1 MNTETNK
8 TGLEDLW
15 ERKVPQSLGT
25 YLAVGFGLLQFL
37 EFTTNRY
44 DLGGHWVD
52 KYLVVWIALV
62 PAIAILAYYGSPLRP
77 ISSLND
83 LKWPKFIILT
93 NLLVAIGAGIFL
105 FNDSSSDASEIVQ
118 MTDEDGNTVQ
128 AVVPSLQ
135 KIKTIACFQF
145 ENQTG
150 DREQD
155 WWGVAFSNLLAF
167 NLEQRPEFYTTA
179 EFGLSGYYNGLGLPS
194 FVPPNI
200 GMQREIA
207 RKSRN
212 DYFSR
217 ISYTIED
224 EQFVFKGG
232 LYNTRDGKSIFDID
246 ISNADPY
253 AAIDEIQEQIFNKI
267 PNAFEPI
274 ENQVNLPSSA
284 LFTSN
289 TEALKYFTLSRI
301 AYYKNPT
308 GLDEVVRLAKM
319 AVEIDPAC
327 SLCHFFVGDPLYGQ
341 GKRDEAISYVKNA
354 IKYGASLPE
363 RMQFRAKSV
372 LYSITNRQDA
382 YLKLQEVRRKMF
394 PFEFQAYQALVSI
407 YKLNHGVDS
416 AKALLQE
423 AIEYGN
429 LERGLLGMY
438 NLQLEN
444 EEFTEAEKTL
454 DQLNEAFPD
463 REEDQLKYATIY
475 EKQGRIEEAKKI
487 LVEQETMDPLNMRIQ
502 TSLAYLDFKDLKI
515 EEANRRVQQGIEQ
528 STTLVDSLNFL
539 WIKMFF
545 AQKTG
550 QIQKAFSAL
559 DDHKKQQLKRAP
571 INRLV
576 VTYFTTKA
584 DMYLS
589 TGQAERINELLTEL
603 AKYSPESKVI
613 YDCTAN
619 SQALIYDYQ
628 MPMSEEEF
636 INCRAAYGVYGNGA
650 TEYFDVLAYYLQED
664 YKKCVEI
671 LAADDGRIE
680 RFLIS
685 GGLFLA
691 KVYARA
697 GDTKHALGLLQKL
710 IDQKT
715 DDPMVYYQMASILA
729 DEDAEAAKENL
740 GIALQFWAK
749 ADADYIP
756 YQRAKELAQKLGLA
770 AS

>member
-44 DLGGHWVD
+44 DLGEHWVD

-77 ISSLND
+77 ISSLKN
-83 LKWPKFIILT
+83 LKWPKFSILT
-93 NLLVAIGAGIFL
+93 NLVVAVGAGIFL
-105 FNDSSSDASEIVQ
+105 FNAPSSNASEIVQ

-135 KIKTIACFQF
+135 KVKTIACFQF

-150 DREQD
+150 DEEQD
-155 WWGVAFSNLLAF
+155 WWGVAFSNLLAL
-167 NLEQRPEFYTTA
+167 NLEQRPEFYSVS
-179 EFGLSGYYNGLGLPS
+179 EFGLNGYYNGLGLTS
-194 FVPPNI
+194 FVPPNT

-224 EQFVFKGG
+224 QQFVFKGS

-246 ISNADPY
+246 ITNEDPY
-253 AAIDEIQEQIFNKI
+253 AAIDEIKEQIFANI

-284 LFTSN
+284 LLTSN
-289 TEALKYFTLSRI
+289 EEALKYFILSRI

-308 GLDEVVRLAKM
+308 GLEEVVRLAKM
-319 AVEIDPAC
+319 ATEIDPTC
-327 SLCHFFVGDPLYGQ
+327 SVCHFYVGDPLYGQ
-341 GKRDEAISYVKNA
+341 GKRDEAIAYIKNA

-363 RMQFRAKSV
+363 RMQFAAKSV

-394 PFEFQAYQALVSI
+394 PFEFQAYQALVST

-438 NLQLEN
+438 SLQLEN
-444 EEFTEAEKTL
+444 EEYTEAEKTL
-454 DQLNEAFPD
+454 DQLKEAFPD
-463 REEDQLKYATIY
+463 REEDIPISPPYAKTKPITIP
-475 EKQGRIEEAKKI
+475 K
-487 LVEQETMDPLNMRIQ
+487 
-502 TSLAYLDFKDLKI
+502 
-515 EEANRRVQQGIEQ
+515 
-528 STTLVDSLNFL
+528 
-539 WIKMFF
+539 
-545 AQKTG
+545 
-550 QIQKAFSAL
+550 
-559 DDHKKQQLKRAP
+559 
-571 INRLV
+571 
-576 VTYFTTKA
+576 
-584 DMYLS
+584 
-589 TGQAERINELLTEL
+589 
-603 AKYSPESKVI
+603 
-613 YDCTAN
+613 AN
-619 SQALIYDYQ
+619 STIST
-628 MPMSEEEF
+628 PRRKTS
-636 INCRAAYGVYGNGA
+636 GP
-650 TEYFDVLAYYLQED
+650 
-664 YKKCVEI
+664 KK
-671 LAADDGRIE
+671 R
-680 RFLIS
+680 RRS
-685 GGLFLA
+685 P
-691 KVYARA
+691 R
-697 GDTKHALGLLQKL
+697 
-710 IDQKT
+710 
-715 DDPMVYYQMASILA
+715 S
-729 DEDAEAAKENL
+729 
-740 GIALQFWAK
+740 
-749 ADADYIP
+749 
-756 YQRAKELAQKLGLA
+756 
-770 AS
+770 S

>member
-1 MNTETNK
+1 MTTETKK

-37 EFTTNRY
+37 EFATNRY
-44 DLGGHWVD
+44 DLSAHWID
-52 KYLVVWIALV
+52 KYLVVWISLL
-62 PAIAILAYYGSPLRP
+62 PAIAILAYFGSPLRP
-77 ISSLND
+77 ISSLNN
-83 LKWPKFIILT
+83 LKWPRIIILT
-93 NLLVAIGAGIFL
+93 NLVLAIAAGTFL
-105 FNDSSSDASEIVQ
+105 FTDATSSPSEIVQ
-118 MTDEDGNTVQ
+118 MTDEEGNTVQ

-150 DREQD
+150 DVEQD

-167 NLEQRPEFYTTA
+167 NLEQRPEFYA
-179 EFGLSGYYNGLGLPS
+179 VSEYGLTGYYNVLGLTS
-194 FVPPNI
+194 FVPPNT

-207 RKSRN
+207 RKARN

-217 ISYTIED
+217 VSYTIED
-224 EQFVFKGG
+224 NQFVFKGS
-232 LYNTRDGKSIFDID
+232 LYNTRNGKSIFDFD
-246 ISNADPY
+246 ITNEDPY
-253 AAIDEIQEQIFNKI
+253 AAIDEIKEEIFANI

-284 LFTSN
+284 LLTSN
-289 TEALKYFTLSRI
+289 QEALKYFTLSRI

-308 GLDEVVRLAKM
+308 GLEEVVRLAKM
-319 AVEIDPAC
+319 ATEIDPTC
-327 SLCHFFVGDPLYGQ
+327 SFCHFFVGDPLYGQ
-341 GKRDEAISYVKNA
+341 GKRDEAIGYIKNA
-354 IKYGASLPE
+354 IKYGASLPD
-363 RMQFRAKSV
+363 RMQFAAKSV
-372 LYSITNRQDA
+372 LYSITNRLDA

-394 PFEFQAYQALVSI
+394 PFEFQAYQALLST
-407 YKLNHGVDS
+407 YKLNHGIDS

-438 NLQLEN
+438 GLQLEN
-444 EEFTEAEKTL
+444 EEYAEAEKTL
-454 DQLNEAFPD
+454 DQLKEAFPD

-475 EKQGRIEEAKKI
+475 EKQGRIEEAKEI
-487 LVEQETMDPLNMRIQ
+487 LVEQETMDPLNMSIQ
-502 TSLAYLDFKDLKI
+502 TRLSYLDFKDLKI
-515 EEANRRVQQGIEQ
+515 AEANKRVEQGIEQ

-545 AQKTG
+545 ALKTG
-550 QIQKAFSAL
+550 QVQKAYDVL
-559 DDHKKQQLKRAP
+559 NDHKKQQLKRTP

-589 TGQAERINELLTEL
+589 TGRPEKINELLTEL

-619 SQALIYDYQ
+619 SQALINDYQ

-636 INCRAAYGVYGNGA
+636 VNCRASYSVYGNGA
-650 TEYFDVLAYYLQED
+650 TEYFDVLASYLQED

-680 RFLIS
+680 RFLSS
-685 GGLFLA
+685 GGIFLA
-691 KVYARA
+691 KIYDRA
-697 GDTKHALGLLQKL
+697 GDTERALTLLQKL

-715 DDPMVYYQMASILA
+715 DDPMAYYQMASILA
-729 DEDAEAAKENL
+729 DDNSEAAKENL
-740 GIALQFWAK
+740 GIALQFWAQ
-749 ADADYIP
+749 ADANYIP
-756 YQRAKELAQKLGLA
+756 YQRAKELEGRLN
-770 AS
+770 

>member
-44 DLGGHWVD
+44 DLGAHWVD
-52 KYLVVWIALV
+52 KYLVVWISLV

-77 ISSLND
+77 ISSLNN
-83 LKWPKFIILT
+83 LKWPRIIILT
-93 NLLVAIGAGIFL
+93 NLLLAIAAGIFL
-105 FNDSSSDASEIVQ
+105 FPDSSSDASEIVQ

-145 ENQTG
+145 ENRTG
-150 DREQD
+150 EREQD
-155 WWGVAFSNLLAF
+155 WWGVAFSNLLAL
-167 NLEQRPEFYTTA
+167 NLEQRPEFYTVS
-179 EFGLSGYYNGLGLPS
+179 EFGLNGYYNGLGLTS
-194 FVPPNI
+194 FVPPNT

-217 ISYTIED
+217 ISYAIED
-224 EQFVFKGG
+224 GQFVFKGS
-232 LYNTRDGKSIFDID
+232 LYNTRDGKAIFDID
-246 ISNADPY
+246 ITNEDPY
-253 AAIDEIQEQIFNKI
+253 AAIDEIKEQIFANI
-267 PNAFEPI
+267 PDAFEPI

-284 LFTSN
+284 LLTSN
-289 TEALKYFTLSRI
+289 QEALKYFTLSRI

-308 GLDEVVRLAKM
+308 GLEEVVGLAKM
-319 AVEIDPAC
+319 AIEIDPTC
-327 SLCHFFVGDPLYGQ
+327 SVCHFYVGDPLYGQ
-341 GKRDEAISYVKNA
+341 GKRDEAITYIKNA

-363 RMQFRAKSV
+363 RMQFAAKSV
-372 LYSITNRQDA
+372 LYSITNRLDA

-394 PFEFQAYQALVSI
+394 PFEFQAYQALVST

-444 EEFTEAEKTL
+444 EEYAEAEKTL
-454 DQLNEAFPD
+454 DQLKEAFPD
-463 REEDQLKYATIY
+463 RVEDQLKYATIY
-475 EKQGRIEEAKKI
+475 EEQGRIEEAKAI
-487 LVEQETMDPLNMRIQ
+487 LLEQETMDPLNMRIQ

-515 EEANRRVQQGIEQ
+515 EEANKRVQQGIDQ
-528 STTLVDSLNFL
+528 STTLVDSLKFL

-559 DDHKKQQLKRAP
+559 DDHKQQQLKRTP

-589 TGQAERINELLTEL
+589 TGQTEKINELLAEL

-619 SQALIYDYQ
+619 SQALINDYQ

-636 INCRAAYGVYGNGA
+636 VNCRASYGVYGSGA
-650 TEYFDVLAYYLQED
+650 TEYFDVLAAYLQED

-680 RFLIS
+680 RFLSS
-685 GGLFLA
+685 GGIFLA
-691 KVYARA
+691 KIYGRA
-697 GDTKHALGLLQKL
+697 GDTERALALLQKL

-715 DDPMVYYQMASILA
+715 DDPMVYYQMANMLA
-729 DEDAEAAKENL
+729 DENSEVAKENL
-740 GIALQFWAK
+740 GIALQFWAQ
-749 ADADYIP
+749 ADADFIP
-756 YQRAKELAQKLGLA
+756 YQRAKKLAEKLGLA
-770 AS
+770 PS